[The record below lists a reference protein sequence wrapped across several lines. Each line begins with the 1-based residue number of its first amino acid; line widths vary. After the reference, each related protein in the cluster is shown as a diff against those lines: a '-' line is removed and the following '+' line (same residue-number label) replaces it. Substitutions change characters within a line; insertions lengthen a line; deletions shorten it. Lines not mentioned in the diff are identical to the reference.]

1 MHSLSAYCVQ
11 VLCWELSVAQDEM
24 SPAPSLVGEK
34 HVKRR
39 SRYLVM
45 RMWGLSCGDRWGVT
59 NSDLEVGLV

>member
-39 SRYLVM
+39 PRYLVM
-45 RMWGLSCGDRWGVT
+45 RMWGLSCGDR
-59 NSDLEVGLV
+59 